1 MIFLDANFLINL
13 YVETSNEHGRANEIY
28 NLIEKEEKVISNLV
42 IMEVITVMNIK
53 LKLDLDLISEVYEE
67 LNIAYKIL
75 NDVNFYNKGF
85 AILNGEFN
93 KNKERMPLFDC
104 VYVAL
109 MNDLCIEKIAT
120 FDDHFDNIDG
130 IVKIC

>member
-13 YVETSNEHGRANEIY
+13 YVETNNYHERANEIY
-28 NLIEKEEKVISNLV
+28 NLIENEEKVISNLV

-67 LNIAYKIL
+67 LNISYKIL
-75 NDVNFYNKGF
+75 NDATFYNKGF

-93 KNKERMPLFDC
+93 KNKERISLFDS
-104 VYVAL
+104 VYIAL
-109 MNDLCIEKIAT
+109 MRDLGIEKIAT